1 MCLVKRRHLCFHPD
15 FRSSSRP
22 TNEGT
27 GCRSSALLRRLER
40 SVKSMRTRTSA
51 ALLTSALK
59 LASQAIMGI
68 AMGLA
73 FVIVLTRFDPA
84 GIMALISDS
93 PSPRAT
99 LILFEGTVVL
109 SFAVGATLT
118 GLVFMMTEDS

>member
-1 MCLVKRRHLCFHPD
+1 
-15 FRSSSRP
+15 
-22 TNEGT
+22 
-27 GCRSSALLRRLER
+27 
-40 SVKSMRTRTSA
+40 MRTRTSA